1 MDIATKRKRHYKPKT
16 TRIILSVTVTG
27 PPESSP
33 QLVQAIGTGTETP
46 TPMPRRLRVPIQE
59 SQDKPVQDPKEETCY
74 PAKDAHHQQLVSS
87 KTGRW
92 TTVDSGSKS
101 IQSTPLQMKQ
111 QDKPVR
117 AEEAHIHQQRTPR
130 WTTVDS
136 GSKITQISPLQTK
149 NSPRPKRPKPG

>member
-1 MDIATKRKRHYKPKT
+1 MPKI

-33 QLVQAIGTGTETP
+33 QLVQAIGTGTEIP

-59 SQDKPVQDPKEETCY
+59 SQDKPVQDPTEETCY
-74 PAKDAHHQQLVSS
+74 PAKDAHHQQHVSS

-92 TTVDSGSKS
+92 TTVDSGSK
-101 IQSTPLQMKQ
+101 P
-111 QDKPVR
+111 
-117 AEEAHIHQQRTPR
+117 
-130 WTTVDS
+130 
-136 GSKITQISPLQTK
+136 TQISPLQTK